1 MIGRTAASLA
11 LLALAVPSQ
20 RTAHA
25 CTDDEPRATIR
36 FNVAS
41 DRLYLEGSGCITPSD
56 IYAQKVAGDS
66 NLSIKAV
73 TEDGETAANE
83 TG

>member
-25 CTDDEPRATIR
+25 CTDDEPKATIR

-41 DRLYLEGSGCITPSD
+41 DRLYLEGTGCITPSD
-56 IYAQKVAGDS
+56 IYAQKVAGDT

-73 TEDGETAANE
+73 TEGGETATTE